1 MKTRRKAV
9 LSAFL
14 CLVVGLIIGNAISPY
29 ILHSEKRTAYDERL
43 RDVQAVYT
51 DDGTALRITAVQ
63 PLWQGESDESRINLE
78 LQGISYGSSPVRVTF
93 DKPDSP
99 VGNPVYSLYIQ
110 DVHVQ
115 PDAVLRIWYADSQDK
130 VLAERTVSLRADDG
144 R

>member
-1 MKTRRKAV
+1 MCR
-9 LSAFL
+9 
-14 CLVVGLIIGNAISPY
+14 PY
-29 ILHSEKRTAYDERL
+29 TLMTEPHFASLPRSRCG
-43 RDVQAVYT
+43 R
-51 DDGTALRITAVQ
+51 GR
-63 PLWQGESDESRINLE
+63 SDESRINLE

-99 VGNPVYSLYIQ
+99 AGTPVYSLYIQ